1 VKCFAGSPDQATL
14 GVMLDRS
21 GHLIARSRT
30 QLATIGMA
38 LSMVM
43 AASDVGWPQAAP
55 PSPSPPSAQP
65 PPSAAVQTP
74 AQPGD
79 PAPPSPPPAPPENP
93 GLINEMGKIFD
104 KSLSILP
111 TLKSP
116 GETIDD
122 LNARAKGA
130 GETLSRMTTSSMAT
144 GRVKCPVSA
153 NGAPDCKA
161 AADQLC
167 LAKKFKEGK
176 SLTIDSVEAC
186 SAKVLIPG
194 RTRKPDDCR
203 TDNYVTRAL
212 CQ

>member
-1 VKCFAGSPDQATL
+1 MF
-14 GVMLDRS
+14 DRS
-21 GHLIARSRT
+21 GHLT
-30 QLATIGMA
+30 QLATIGVA
-38 LSMVM
+38 LSILM
-43 AASDVGWPQAAP
+43 AATDVGWPQAAP
-55 PSPSPPSAQP
+55 PPSSPPSAQP
-65 PPSAAVQTP
+65 SPPPPSVAVQTP

-79 PAPPSPPPAPPENP
+79 PAPPSPPPAQQENP
-93 GLINEMGKIFD
+93 GLINEMGKIFE
-104 KSLSILP
+104 KSISILP

-116 GETIDD
+116 SETIDD

-130 GETLSRMTTSSMAT
+130 TETLSRMTTSSMVT

-153 NGAPDCKA
+153 NGAPDCKV

-167 LAKKFKEGK
+167 VIKKFKEGK

>member
-1 VKCFAGSPDQATL
+1 
-14 GVMLDRS
+14 MLDRS
-21 GHLIARSRT
+21 GHLIALSRA
-30 QLATIGMA
+30 QFATIGMA

-43 AASDVGWPQAAP
+43 IATDVGWPQTLPPASAP
-55 PSPSPPSAQP
+55 PTQSSS

-79 PAPPSPPPAPPENP
+79 PAPPSPPPAQPENP

-130 GETLSRMTTSSMAT
+130 SETLSRMTTSSMVT

-153 NGAPDCKA
+153 NGAPDCKP

-167 LAKKFKEGK
+167 QARKFKEGK

>member
-1 VKCFAGSPDQATL
+1 
-14 GVMLDRS
+14 MLDRS
-21 GHLIARSRT
+21 GHLIARTRT

-38 LSMVM
+38 LSMLM
-43 AASDVGWPQAAP
+43 IAADVGWPQAALP
-55 PSPSPPSAQP
+55 SSSSPSSQPSSP

-74 AQPGD
+74 AQPAQGD
-79 PAPPSPPPAPPENP
+79 PAPPSPPPARQENP
-93 GLINEMGKIFD
+93 GLINEMGKMFE
-104 KSLSILP
+104 KSMSILP

-130 GETLSRMTTSSMAT
+130 TETISRLASPSMVT

-167 LAKKFKEGK
+167 QAKKFKEGK
-176 SLTIDSVEAC
+176 SLTSDSVEAC